1 MCCRAVKIFRVAFLV
16 DLYKVFDPNAI
27 HITHTTD
34 QVLQMLYRSQNS
46 VKIKEK
52 SFSTFV
58 FVLLFVFCVCLFL
71 SFFFFRQFSLQEL
84 VSEFSRALTAKHHF
98 RCMQPVSECDPIFT
112 QNLLLYSNLTNLF
125 QIL

>member
-52 SFSTFV
+52 SFSTLV
-58 FVLLFVFCVCLFL
+58 FVLLLCLFVF
-71 SFFFFRQFSLQEL
+71 FFQTVESARVGFRVQ
-84 VSEFSRALTAKHHF
+84 SRFDSKT
-98 RCMQPVSECDPIFT
+98 P
-112 QNLLLYSNLTNLF
+112 F
-125 QIL
+125 QVHAAGL